1 MFSHIDSIILSYGM
15 IKEEDSQ
22 APYAFLLGILFSST
36 EYNSAFLMNV
46 KYFSLNSYINICIFL
61 FFLYLIYFKYIISL
75 SYKVIESH
83 KES

>member
-46 KYFSLNSYINICIFL
+46 KYFSLNSYISTYIFL
-61 FFLYLIYFKYIISL
+61 FFMYFTY
-75 SYKVIESH
+75 Y
-83 KES
+83 